1 MGPRKFGFAP
11 GGNNGDK
18 YGISDVNRREYRDM
32 VMRKYH
38 ENSAKSNSKI
48 TEPKIENAITENK
61 VNVAEENNIEANSP
75 KVENAAGNM
84 KSEKVDY
91 IDWPDWRIVVGYG
104 EKEDRQ
110 AEAEDE
116 IADVNNAEISELK
129 DEPIVEDV
137 NSIVEDAEPSA
148 KVDNAIEDV
157 KPVVE
162 DARLSAKEL
171 AAIWAE
177 SLEAQRLAREN
188 YTEDVKPIVEDA
200 KPITEDV
207 NSENQNTMQPDK
219 AREEYYAR
227 KHEERAAQLAQFRMN
242 EYKEKTGEQVDKNE
256 SDRKLELRHQFDQIK
271 LETDT
276 FLKMQAGLGL
286 MNEKEIRDYKDNL
299 NKQEKNALEYM
310 RDGGDGS
317 LAPMENLMKR
327 SLDQIS
333 VFEANIQATP
343 EYQEMERKKAL
354 VKKGLDAIKERRGN
368 DAELGVN
375 DFHFKEKAYKMQA
388 NLAEREFLAK
398 AFSAEDKKNTNEA
411 LNAATEKF
419 NKLDEEAIKLT
430 RELKAG
436 GRKLTFEDYQK
447 IDAAWGASAAAE
459 AKVNEIKNADRK
471 EIAFD
476 FAKNQYEKVHKGE
489 QMNGV
494 EGSFLSKFNVLTGE
508 DTIEKFEPTVKDKMG
523 EVAAKMTNKEDT
535 PEGNPEGES
544 GDNPKGDPEVDP
556 SSDSKD
562 PEVDPNGKPKDPEAD
577 PNGKP
582 KDSEADPNGK
592 PKDSEADPNSDPKD
606 PEVDPSS
613 DSKDPEVDPSGDPK
627 DPEVDPNGKP
637 KDPEADPNGK
647 PKDSEADPS
656 DSEKD
661 KKKGLVAGVIDK
673 IKKHSHNIKLFLGV
687 AGAAVAIAFLAQSGS
702 KFFANNTAVE
712 QGMDKE
718 NNGNTDGDVE
728 GALAEHDAG
737 NEVDSLIKGNSFNI
751 MVDGNETKIEL
762 NDNINPEFPGFTDS
776 RRSGND
782 MTFVDRSGLESLKEQ
797 GASSEALGAEGMKEI
812 LNTMEN
818 PNMASYLGASFGAFE
833 MADSPTAV
841 NDITYMIQ
849 HGDAEAQVAIKEKA
863 NNTIANFLEG
873 STLKLGSIMN
883 ETYQSGY
890 ASNNGGEGNLQVDM
904 ALDKDGVFHKDQAVE
919 FVYAENK
926 DGENIMDMNVR
937 DGFKE
942 NSLRALGVIEKNA
955 SDGEVMN
962 IMSSVKILGINVKCG
977 QVIFQYLKT
986 EKKEVTK
993 TVDKTEVTTSV
1004 VTPENVEVVEN
1015 KEPEPSKPKN
1025 ETPPST
1031 PKENPKTPENNASEG
1046 KTNTASTDGN
1056 QQKMGK
1062 VEADKAIYE
1071 FGDENH
1077 DATKQLPGSEI
1088 EDKAVFDQMV
1098 REAAKQNLTPNSY
1111 VTTQDNSQG
1120 VVHQEDVATEKQADA
1135 ENRSVLAEE
1144 KPVERQDIQGS
1155 HSEDKSF
1162 SDNDLGNIAKEA
1174 KADNTLAHESGQT
1187 TTVDTTSSSEQ

>member
-48 TEPKIENAITENK
+48 TEPKIENAIAENK

-91 IDWPDWRIVVGYG
+91 IDWPDWRMVVGYG

-110 AEAEDE
+110 AEVEDE

-129 DEPIVEDV
+129 DEPIVED
-137 NSIVEDAEPSA
+137 
-148 KVDNAIEDV
+148 
-157 KPVVE
+157 
-162 DARLSAKEL
+162 
-171 AAIWAE
+171 
-177 SLEAQRLAREN
+177 
-188 YTEDVKPIVEDA
+188 A
-200 KPITEDV
+200 KPITEDMKPAMVDYVMAKQDENKVEVAEDDNIDVVSPKVESVTEDV

-310 RDGGDGS
+310 REGGDGS

-712 QGMDKE
+712 QGMDKD
-718 NNGNTDGDVE
+718 NNGNTDGNVE
-728 GALAEHDAG
+728 EALEKHD
-737 NEVDSLIKGNSFNI
+737 NKSEVDALIKGNSFNV

-762 NDNINPEFPGFTDS
+762 NDNINPEFPGFIDS

-962 IMSSVKILGINVKCG
+962 IMSSIKILGINVKCG

-1025 ETPPST
+1025 ETPAPT
-1031 PKENPKTPENNASEG
+1031 PKENPKTPENNVIEG
-1046 KTNTASTDGN
+1046 KTNTASANEGASKRDYTNRDSASEYLKG
-1056 QQKMGK
+1056 
-1062 VEADKAIYE
+1062 E
-1071 FGDENH
+1071 DERN
-1077 DATKQLPGSEI
+1077 AQTNLPGSEI
-1088 EDKAVFDQMV
+1088 TDKAQFDAMV
-1098 REAAKQNLTPNSY
+1098 REAAKQDLTPNSFI
-1111 VTTQDNSQG
+1111 TTQDNSQG
-1120 VVHQEDVATEKQADA
+1120 IVHQEGVATEKQTDA

-1144 KPVERQDIQGS
+1144 KPVVSEDIQGS
-1155 HSEDKSF
+1155 HSSEEKTLTDNDIANAVNSAN
-1162 SDNDLGNIAKEA
+1162 SDNKV
-1174 KADNTLAHESGQT
+1174 AHESGQT
-1187 TTVDTTSSSEQ
+1187 RTVDVETNSEQ

>member
-18 YGISDVNRREYRDM
+18 YGISDVNRREYRDI

-48 TEPKIENAITENK
+48 TEPKIENAIAENTAK
-61 VNVAEENNIEANSP
+61 VAEENSIVDNSP
-75 KVENAAGNM
+75 KVENAVGNM

-129 DEPIVEDV
+129 DEPIVEGAKP
-137 NSIVEDAEPSA
+137 IVEEAE
-148 KVDNAIEDV
+148 
-157 KPVVE
+157 
-162 DARLSAKEL
+162 
-171 AAIWAE
+171 
-177 SLEAQRLAREN
+177 
-188 YTEDVKPIVEDA
+188 PIVEDA
-200 KPITEDV
+200 KPITEDMKPAMVDHVMAKQDENKVEVDEDDNIDVVSPKVESVTEDV

-276 FLKMQAGLGL
+276 FLKVQAGLGL

-310 RDGGDGS
+310 REGGDGS

-459 AKVNEIKNADRK
+459 AKVNEIKNADKK

-523 EVAAKMTNKEDT
+523 GVAAGMT
-535 PEGNPEGES
+535 NPEGEPKDEPKDGS
-544 GDNPKGDPEVDP
+544 ESDPKGGSEGEPKDEPKDDHEGEPKGGSEGEPKDGHEGEPKGDTE
-556 SSDSKD
+556 
-562 PEVDPNGKPKDPEAD
+562 
-577 PNGKP
+577 
-582 KDSEADPNGK
+582 
-592 PKDSEADPNSDPKD
+592 SDPKD
-606 PEVDPSS
+606 DP
-613 DSKDPEVDPSGDPK
+613 
-627 DPEVDPNGKP
+627 
-637 KDPEADPNGK
+637 
-647 PKDSEADPS
+647 
-656 DSEKD
+656 EKD
-661 KKKGLVAGVIDK
+661 KKKGLVANVIDK
-673 IKKHSHNIKLFLGV
+673 IKKHGDGIKKFLL
-687 AGAAVAIAFLAQSGS
+687 AGAIAVTAGILAYGGYKLATNQ
-702 KFFANNTAVE
+702 NTAVE
-712 QGMDKE
+712 KSMDKN
-718 NNGNTDGDVE
+718 NNGDTDGNVEEALEKHDASGETDDSDSEKLSNVEIKVRVGESEVSHEFSNDVDMNFSMFKDSRRE
-728 GALAEHDAG
+728 GNSLVYAEGAEKLNEMRANGASEEEMAKFKLEMMDKTLAEPHALVMTAIELNVVDCQTWDEVNDLVFSFNDMTPEQRSEFRHKVNVALAEKTEGATLSEGSIEKGSFYDSNFATNLAEEG
-737 NEVDSLIKGNSFNI
+737 NFQL
-751 MVDGNETKIEL
+751 
-762 NDNINPEFPGFTDS
+762 
-776 RRSGND
+776 
-782 MTFVDRSGLESLKEQ
+782 
-797 GASSEALGAEGMKEI
+797 I
-812 LNTMEN
+812 LNRDSNGVHAKERKVYWFFEKDGKNIFNENTLGGGKEKMLRLAGKIKRGFSEDLIMKTMEAN
-818 PNMASYLGASFGAFE
+818 DFLGNFE
-833 MADSPTAV
+833 KCGGGLGQYI
-841 NDITYMIQ
+841 ITP
-849 HGDAEAQVAIKEKA
+849 KE
-863 NNTIANFLEG
+863 
-873 STLKLGSIMN
+873 
-883 ETYQSGY
+883 
-890 ASNNGGEGNLQVDM
+890 SNNSIEKQVDTII
-904 ALDKDGVFHKDQAVE
+904 
-919 FVYAENK
+919 ENK
-926 DGENIMDMNVR
+926 QDDDIDVVPPVP
-937 DGFKE
+937 
-942 NSLRALGVIEKNA
+942 GVIE
-955 SDGEVMN
+955 N
-962 IMSSVKILGINVKCG
+962 I
-977 QVIFQYLKT
+977 
-986 EKKEVTK
+986 
-993 TVDKTEVTTSV
+993 
-1004 VTPENVEVVEN
+1004 TPNHD
-1015 KEPEPSKPKN
+1015 EPAPKPKN

-1031 PKENPKTPENNASEG
+1031 PKENPKTPENNVSEG
-1046 KTNTASTDGN
+1046 KTNTASANDVELKLSKSGKELDFTNREGTDDLN
-1056 QQKMGK
+1056 LQT
-1062 VEADKAIYE
+1062 
-1071 FGDENH
+1071 N
-1077 DATKQLPGSEI
+1077 LPGSEVT
-1088 EDKAVFDQMV
+1088 DKAQFDAMV
-1098 REAAKQNLTPNSY
+1098 KESIAQNSNPN
-1111 VTTQDNSQG
+1111 TTWTFQDNSQG
-1120 VVHQEDVATEKQADA
+1120 IVHQEGVATEKQADA
-1135 ENRSVLAEE
+1135 ENRSVLPEE
-1144 KPVERQDIQGS
+1144 TRPEQANPEGS
-1155 HSEDKSF
+1155 VSAADKVSTAEDKDGLMSVA
-1162 SDNDLGNIAKEA
+1162 N
-1174 KADNTLAHESGQT
+1174 ADNATAHESGQT
-1187 TTVDTTSSSEQ
+1187 HTVETSVSE

>member
-1 MGPRKFGFAP
+1 MGPKNMNSAP
-11 GGNNGDK
+11 SGNNNG
-18 YGISDVNRREYRDM
+18 
-32 VMRKYH
+32 
-38 ENSAKSNSKI
+38 
-48 TEPKIENAITENK
+48 
-61 VNVAEENNIEANSP
+61 
-75 KVENAAGNM
+75 
-84 KSEKVDY
+84 
-91 IDWPDWRIVVGYG
+91 
-104 EKEDRQ
+104 
-110 AEAEDE
+110 
-116 IADVNNAEISELK
+116 
-129 DEPIVEDV
+129 
-137 NSIVEDAEPSA
+137 
-148 KVDNAIEDV
+148 
-157 KPVVE
+157 
-162 DARLSAKEL
+162 LSAKE
-171 AAIWAE
+171 
-177 SLEAQRLAREN
+177 QYYKDQHDAR
-188 YTEDVKPIVEDA
+188 V
-200 KPITEDV
+200 
-207 NSENQNTMQPDK
+207 
-219 AREEYYAR
+219 
-227 KHEERAAQLAQFRMN
+227 AQLAQFRMN
-242 EYKEKTGEQVDKNE
+242 NFKDSNGESVDRGEK
-256 SDRKLELRHQFDQIK
+256 DRKLELRHQFDQIK

-286 MNEKEIRDYKDNL
+286 MSEKEIREYKDNL
-299 NKQEKNALEYM
+299 NRQENNALEYM
-310 RDGGDGS
+310 RDGGDGNF
-317 LAPMENLMKR
+317 APMENLMKR
-327 SLDQIS
+327 TLDQIS
-333 VFEANIQATP
+333 DFEAKIQATP
-343 EYQEMERKKAL
+343 EYQEMEQKKAL
-354 VKKGLDAIKERRGN
+354 AKKGLDMIKERRDN
-368 DAELGVN
+368 DANLGVN
-375 DFHFKEKAYKMQA
+375 DFHYKEKVYKMQA
-388 NLAEREFLAK
+388 NLAEKDFLAK
-398 AFSAEDKKNTNEA
+398 AFSAEDKKNSNEA
-411 LNAATEKF
+411 LDAATEKF

-459 AKVNEIKNADRK
+459 AKMNEIKNADKK

-476 FAKNQYEKVHKGE
+476 FAQNQYKKIQKGE
-489 QMNGV
+489 QM
-494 EGSFLSKFNVLTGE
+494 SDKAE
-508 DTIEKFEPTVKDKMG
+508 DKIE
-523 EVAAKMTNKEDT
+523 EVAENESKQTVEFPPAIV
-535 PEGNPEGES
+535 PGEELKNENQIELS
-544 GDNPKGDPEVDP
+544 
-556 SSDSKD
+556 
-562 PEVDPNGKPKDPEAD
+562 
-577 PNGKP
+577 
-582 KDSEADPNGK
+582 
-592 PKDSEADPNSDPKD
+592 
-606 PEVDPSS
+606 
-613 DSKDPEVDPSGDPK
+613 
-627 DPEVDPNGKP
+627 
-637 KDPEADPNGK
+637 
-647 PKDSEADPS
+647 
-656 DSEKD
+656 KD
-661 KKKGLVAGVIDK
+661 KKDNVDFGGISAEKIAEMEKTGGPVLLDADNQIWMQKLPKDQLEQLQKMLEEQKNGNSKTEAIDSNSDKIEESSEKSETTESDTEDTDIESSEKENSETEKKKGIVAGVIEK
-673 IKKHSHNIKLFLGV
+673 IKKHSDGIKRFALI
-687 AGAAVAIAFLAQSGS
+687 AWTGAMIALAAHGGN
-702 KFFANNTAVE
+702 KINTNNNTAVE
-712 QGMDKE
+712 KSMD
-718 NNGNTDGDVE
+718 NSGDTNGNVE
-728 GALAEHDAG
+728 EALAEYDADS
-737 NEVDSLIKGNSFNI
+737 EVDSLIKGNSFNI

-993 TVDKTEVTTSV
+993 TVDKTEVTTPV

-1025 ETPPST
+1025 ETPAPT
-1031 PKENPKTPENNASEG
+1031 PKENPKTPENNVSEG

-1088 EDKAVFDQMV
+1088 EDKAIFDQMV
-1098 REAAKQNLTPNSY
+1098 REAAKQDLTPNSY

-1120 VVHQEDVATEKQADA
+1120 VVHQEGVATEKQEDA
-1135 ENRSVLAEE
+1135 KNRSVLPEE

-1155 HSEDKSF
+1155 HSEDKSLTDVDIADAVRSAN
-1162 SDNDLGNIAKEA
+1162 SDNKI
-1174 KADNTLAHESGQT
+1174 AHESGQT
-1187 TTVDTTSSSEQ
+1187 TTVDATSNSEQ

>member
-18 YGISDVNRREYRDM
+18 YGISDVNRREYRDI

-48 TEPKIENAITENK
+48 TEPKIENAIAENTAK
-61 VNVAEENNIEANSP
+61 VAEENSIVDNSP
-75 KVENAAGNM
+75 KVENAVGNM

-91 IDWPDWRIVVGYG
+91 IDWPDWRMVVEYG

-116 IADVNNAEISELK
+116 IADVDNAEISELK

-137 NSIVEDAEPSA
+137 KS
-148 KVDNAIEDV
+148 
-157 KPVVE
+157 
-162 DARLSAKEL
+162 
-171 AAIWAE
+171 
-177 SLEAQRLAREN
+177 
-188 YTEDVKPIVEDA
+188 IVEDA
-200 KPITEDV
+200 KPITEDIKPAMVDHVMAKQDENKVEVDEDDNIDVVSPKVESVTEDV
-207 NSENQNTMQPDK
+207 NSENQITMQPDK

-310 RDGGDGS
+310 REGGDGS

-447 IDAAWGASAAAE
+447 IDTAWGASAAAE
-459 AKVNEIKNADRK
+459 AKVNEIKNADKK

-523 EVAAKMTNKEDT
+523 GVAAKMTNKEDT

-544 GDNPKGDPEVDP
+544 GDNPKG
-556 SSDSKD
+556 
-562 PEVDPNGKPKDPEAD
+562 N
-577 PNGKP
+577 
-582 KDSEADPNGK
+582 
-592 PKDSEADPNSDPKD
+592 
-606 PEVDPSS
+606 
-613 DSKDPEVDPSGDPK
+613 PEVDPSGDPK
-627 DPEVDPNGKP
+627 DPETDPNGKP
-637 KDPEADPNGK
+637 KDPEVDPNGK

-673 IKKHSHNIKLFLGV
+673 IKKHGHNIKLFLGV
-687 AGAAVAIAFLAQSGS
+687 AAGAAMIAFLAQSGS

-712 QGMDKE
+712 QGMDKD
-718 NNGNTDGDVE
+718 NNGDTDGNVAE
-728 GALAEHDAG
+728 ALEKHDASG
-737 NEVDSLIKGNSFNI
+737 ETDGSENEKLNETVSYNVIVDGVEKTVELSNEVDTSAPEFTNPNRH
-751 MVDGNETKIEL
+751 L
-762 NDNINPEFPGFTDS
+762 NDFGYM
-776 RRSGND
+776 D
-782 MTFVDRSGLESLKEQ
+782 MSKLKEMKEQ
-797 GASSEALGAEGMKEI
+797 GASEEAMGFEAMNMLNEALRNPHILANTGANLGVFGDIDSYEDVNEI
-812 LNTMEN
+812 TN
-818 PNMASYLGASFGAFE
+818 
-833 MADSPTAV
+833 
-841 NDITYMIQ
+841 MIQ
-849 HGDAEAQVAIKEKA
+849 NGDDESRAAIRHEVNEALAEFWSGATPKIGILKAGTPYESCFATQVGGDGNFQINIARDMNGVVHDHDVFYLYGEKDGQDIFNKNELGGIKEKMM
-863 NNTIANFLEG
+863 
-873 STLKLGSIMN
+873 K
-883 ETYQSGY
+883 
-890 ASNNGGEGNLQVDM
+890 
-904 ALDKDGVFHKDQAVE
+904 K
-919 FVYAENK
+919 
-926 DGENIMDMNVR
+926 
-937 DGFKE
+937 
-942 NSLRALGVIEKNA
+942 LGVIKATDNADVRMAKMESGHCIVLEECSGQDGYVLDVKDVPVLHFNQEKTHV
-955 SDGEVMN
+955 D
-962 IMSSVKILGINVKCG
+962 
-977 QVIFQYLKT
+977 
-986 EKKEVTK
+986 VTP
-993 TVDKTEVTTSV
+993 TN
-1004 VTPENVEVVEN
+1004 TPENTETNNDKPAPKNETSA
-1015 KEPEPSKPKN
+1015 PKPKN
-1025 ETPPST
+1025 ETPPAPT
-1031 PKENPKTPENNASEG
+1031 PNENPKTPETNVNDG
-1046 KTNTASTDGN
+1046 KTNTASANEDDIKLGEVV
-1056 QQKMGK
+1056 K
-1062 VEADKAIYE
+1062 EAGFTNREGTNDL
-1071 FGDENH
+1071 NVQ
-1077 DATKQLPGSEI
+1077 TNLPGSEVT
-1088 EDKAVFDQMV
+1088 DKAQFDAMV
-1098 REAAKQNLTPNSY
+1098 KESIEQNSNPN
-1111 VTTQDNSQG
+1111 TTWTFQDNSQG
-1120 VVHQEDVATEKQADA
+1120 IVHQEGVATEKQADA
-1135 ENRSVLAEE
+1135 ENRSVLPPETRPE
-1144 KPVERQDIQGS
+1144 QSTPEGS
-1155 HSEDKSF
+1155 VSAGDKTSTAEDKDGLMSAAK
-1162 SDNDLGNIAKEA
+1162 SDN
-1174 KADNTLAHESGQT
+1174 TTAHESGQT
-1187 TTVDTTSSSEQ
+1187 RTVETSVSE